1 MSLFANRW
9 RALREATSS
18 EVASS
23 AVQPEQAPEPVPVR
37 RAGKLRQPIE
47 LQQSELRT

>member
-9 RALREATSS
+9 RALREAAST

-23 AVQPEQAPEPVPVR
+23 AVEPSEPPERQPVR
-37 RAGKLRQPIE
+37 RAGKLKTRPEPDAWQ
-47 LQQSELRT
+47 T